1 MAPSPAEA
9 AAAAAQIAAQLKKQ
23 AEAERELEIARKAAK
38 ETGLGLIRDRQQ
50 LLDLMAQTTQRTEA
64 EIKVIERAIAA
75 ELRLA
80 DAKQEDAASTL
91 KLEQANE
98 KFGEAMKSATD
109 FAGLLHDKIR
119 GVMGMQAGWEKDTIG
134 IFAAAASTG
143 KKMIDVIDEMGN
155 KKETAKEK
163 EARWASH
170 SMKANEMVNASFY
183 AIVSQMMKLGSA
195 IDNASVSFKRS
206 TGAADEFVRAI
217 PQMEEKFYKLG
228 LSAEDAAGVM
238 GSLYSSMTGF
248 TRLGPQAQKEIRET
262 AAVLETLGI
271 DAATSAKNMEILNR
285 SLGYSGQQA
294 ANITGQLFGLA
305 QQLNISTTQMMEDFT
320 RLGPQLTVYG
330 KQAVNVFVQLQ
341 ASAKASGIAIERLLS
356 IASKFDTFKG
366 AADAVG
372 FLNAQLG
379 GPYLSVMKMVQQTDP
394 TERMKMLAQATRQA
408 GLSFDTMAYYQKK
421 ALAAAMGPQ
430 DVNELALVMKSRFD
444 LVGGSVKMNSNE
456 IERLA
461 EENKK
466 YKTVQQELQQVM
478 RSLAG
483 PVTSVLKGMRGFLQ
497 VMQENSG
504 IVKFFASVIIG
515 LKTAIIS
522 LKFAA
527 LAADVGMK
535 TLAAGMLPM
544 APIIGLVVGAA
555 SLLAFTLFTEQHS
568 PPLFGKNSG
577 MSIAASQTAQFGS
590 SLGYAAKQASAMAA
604 PIRQLST
611 DINAL
616 PDSKM
621 LRIEKVFE
629 AEEGVLDASKGANIT
644 AHTVR
649 LLGAAAGGS
658 ASGRPIQVHSDVTLN
673 MDGKVVA
680 HQVAR
685 QLSDKRS

>member
-1 MAPSPAEA
+1 
-9 AAAAAQIAAQLKKQ
+9 
-23 AEAERELEIARKAAK
+23 
-38 ETGLGLIRDRQQ
+38 
-50 LLDLMAQTTQRTEA
+50 
-64 EIKVIERAIAA
+64 
-75 ELRLA
+75 
-80 DAKQEDAASTL
+80 
-91 KLEQANE
+91 
-98 KFGEAMKSATD
+98 
-109 FAGLLHDKIR
+109 
-119 GVMGMQAGWEKDTIG
+119 
-134 IFAAAASTG
+134 
-143 KKMIDVIDEMGN
+143 
-155 KKETAKEK
+155 
-163 EARWASH
+163 
-170 SMKANEMVNASFY
+170 
-183 AIVSQMMKLGSA
+183 MMKLGSA

-421 ALAAAMGPQ
+421 ALAAAMGLQ

-497 VMQENSG
+497 VMQDNSG